1 MVPLLTEYG
10 KTKTRKIERTDMA
23 LSPPT
28 PEEQA
33 KAAEAARKEGPGV
46 IEPPM
51 PPTPSK
57 PETGTH
63 NPPPGGQP
71 PPEKK

>member
-1 MVPLLTEYG
+1 MS
-10 KTKTRKIERTDMA
+10 

-33 KAAEAARKEGPGV
+33 KAAEAARKEGEPGV

-63 NPPPGGQP
+63 NPPPGVQPP